1 MKKTIYLASIL
12 FIALFLSIDNIYAQ
26 EDPTVLES
34 NQTPTVK
41 IDSTAVRF
49 VEDMPEFPGGNKE
62 FSSYLKKEMKYPEN
76 CRIKGIQGVVI
87 VEFIVEK
94 TGKITHVKAVT
105 KVDPE
110 LDAEAVRVIQNS
122 PDWKPGKQLG
132 KPVRVYY
139 TIPIRFT
146 LK

>member
-1 MKKTIYLASIL
+1 MKKTIYLSLVL
-12 FIALFLSIDNIYAQ
+12 FIAFFLSIDNIYAQ
-26 EDPTVLES
+26 EDPTLME
-34 NQTPTVK
+34 NYQTPATA
-41 IDSTAVRF
+41 IDSTPVRF

-87 VEFIVEK
+87 IEFVVEK
-94 TGKITHVKAVT
+94 NGKVTHVKAVT

-122 PDWKPGKQLG
+122 PDWKPGKQMG
-132 KPVRVYY
+132 KPVRVFY
-139 TIPIRFT
+139 TIPIRFS
-146 LK
+146 LN